1 MCHDWLHIWHSHINV
16 EGGRGSPLLH
26 VETPHDRERQT
37 ALLHVAVVIAAWLP
51 KIFREIRGDLAVDP
65 LSVIVEEIIVFRGAM
80 LAILESSQGVI

>member
-1 MCHDWLHIWHSHINV
+1 
-16 EGGRGSPLLH
+16 
-26 VETPHDRERQT
+26 
-37 ALLHVAVVIAAWLP
+37 VAVVIAAWLP